1 MTGRAKRQ
9 PRVVPQPAPSKQSLR
24 LWLRLLRTT
33 RTIEA
38 DLRERLRLAFNT
50 TLPRFD
56 VMAALDRHAPGAG
69 MSMTALSRHL
79 LVSNGNATVIVDRLV
94 DDGLVVR
101 TTPEADRRSTL
112 VRLTPSG
119 LAQFRIMADTHEDW
133 VAEIFAGVAPGEAQ
147 SLMQLL
153 DRVAQSSESSGDA
166 L

>member
-119 LAQFRIMADTHEDW
+119 LAQFRIMADTHEAW
-133 VAEIFAGVAPGEAQ
+133 VAEIFADVAPGEAH
-147 SLMQLL
+147 SLMHLL
-153 DRVAQSSESSGDA
+153 DRVAQSSESSGDVP
-166 L
+166 